1 MHMLFSV
8 LAGELEKPS
17 TDNDYVVSA
26 KKLIEEN
33 YRDPE
38 FNVNALAEKLGL
50 HHNYFSILY
59 KKTTGISPIKEINQ
73 CRLQGACKMLN
84 FTDKRIKEVALENGF
99 ADELYFSRIF
109 KNAFGVSPSAYK
121 KNKSLHI

>member
-1 MHMLFSV
+1 MKIT
-8 LAGELEKPS
+8 EI
-17 TDNDYVVSA
+17 N
-26 KKLIEEN
+26 
-33 YRDPE
+33 
-38 FNVNALAEKLGL
+38 
-50 HHNYFSILY
+50 SILY
-59 KKTTGISPIKEINQ
+59 KKTTGISPVKEINQ

-121 KNKSLHI
+121 KNKSLHV